1 MIAVRFSPHGLPRR
15 AQSSNQMRRRLSIL
29 TTRRPSLPSQQTGW
43 PHHCRCSPQV
53 WDVLSSLSS
62 CRIPMT
68 HGRTM
73 SYSNTRQ
80 VLNHTEHEEEDSVV
94 VYESPF
100 AGMVNRLR
108 AITLLTALAG
118 SVGLPAVVALKGTV
132 PSVGFVAL
140 CLSFG
145 TGSLAST
152 AAIHYVF
159 SPYVFY
165 IERM

>member
-1 MIAVRFSPHGLPRR
+1 MIAVRYSQHCLPRR
-15 AQSSNQMRRRLSIL
+15 VQSSYQMRRMLSIV
-29 TTRRPSLPSQQTGW
+29 TRRRPSLPSQKSGW

-53 WDVLSSLSS
+53 WEVLSS

-73 SYSNTRQ
+73 SYSNTRH
-80 VLNHTEHEEEDSVV
+80 VNNHTEHEEEDSVV

-118 SVGLPAVVALKGTV
+118 SVGLPVVVALKGTV
-132 PSVGFVAL
+132 PSAGFVAL